1 MGIYI
6 KGFIPT
12 DGLYQIQDGVIRKY
26 KGKGGTVRPYELVE
40 VKEPHGRLI
49 DADAL
54 LERWCSE
61 VCKAKPR
68 CDEDCMFY
76 DYLTL
81 DSLSPTIEP
90 EPHWIPISERLPDEE
105 KKVYWVCTDGGYQ
118 FQCRWTNINHF
129 WTDLTTDWHWHIM
142 DVPQYSK
149 VIAWRP
155 LPPVYQK
162 EDNK

>member
-1 MGIYI
+1 MGVYI

-12 DGLYQIQDGVIRKY
+12 DGLYVIKDGVIRKY

-54 LERWCSE
+54 LKRWCSE
-61 VCKAKPR
+61 VCKTKPR

-76 DYLTL
+76 DYLTI

-90 EPHWIPISERLPDEE
+90 ETHWIPVSERLPE
-105 KKVYWVCTDGGYQ
+105 KDGYYLVSEDDCNIEVEWYDNTGWGY
-118 FQCRWTNINHF
+118 CG
-129 WTDLTTDWHWHIM
+129 
-142 DVPQYSK
+142 
-149 VIAWRP
+149 VIAWMP
-155 LPPVYQK
+155 LPPVYQE